1 MPIIIAILYAVLLFA
16 AQTILFRKTE
26 KRIVHWI
33 PLMFI
38 GLVYLTA
45 LVLPILDPILA
56 ELGRND
62 GYSFYT
68 FAALLTAGVNTV
80 GLAADGVA
88 WLIEKV

>member
-1 MPIIIAILYAVLLFA
+1 MLIFIAVLYAVVLFVV
-16 AQTILFRKTE
+16 QTMLFRKTE

-33 PLMFI
+33 PLLFI

-45 LVLPILDPILA
+45 LVLPILDPIMA

-68 FAALLTAGVNTV
+68 FAALLTAGINTV